1 MTEAII
7 QLKNLTKKY
16 DEQYAVNDLS
26 LTINKGE
33 IFGLLGPNGAGKTTT
48 ILMILGLSEPTSG
61 KVTVCG
67 IDSTRNPIGVKKRV
81 GYLPDNVGFYTHMT
95 GLENLMYTAQLNGIY
110 GEKAEKRA
118 FDLLEKVNLLDAA
131 HKKTGKYSRGM
142 RQRLGLADVLIKN
155 PEVII
160 LDEPTLGI
168 DPEGVREL
176 LKLIK
181 QLSKEEKITV
191 LLSSH
196 QLHQVQQICDRVGIF
211 VKGKLLAEG
220 NLETLAKKLFIED
233 NFVIQVKVDPIRAE
247 LIEKMKS
254 IPSVHKVEQ
263 LGQQLEI
270 YCGEDVSAEIS
281 KLIVQSG
288 AHLLQLNKKDFGLDE
303 IYHRYFEG
311 RDEDDRKN

>member
-247 LIEKMKS
+247 LIEKVKS

>member
-26 LTINKGE
+26 LTIKKGE

-168 DPEGVREL
+168 DPQGVREL

>member
-26 LTINKGE
+26 LTIKKGE

-233 NFVIQVKVDPIRAE
+233 NFVIQVKVDPIRAG
-247 LIEKMKS
+247 LIEKVKS

>member
-233 NFVIQVKVDPIRAE
+233 NFVIQVKVDPIRAG
-247 LIEKMKS
+247 LIEKVKS